1 MSKVV
6 TLRLSDEEYRRISTS
21 AKIEHRPISNFITT
35 MVLNEIEES
44 YYVDPI
50 EMAQI
55 NSDERLLEK
64 LEAGYKDARRMN
76 GRLVG

>member
-6 TLRLSDEEYRRISTS
+6 TLRLTEEEYREISPV

-35 MVLNEIEES
+35 TVLKEIEES
-44 YYVDPI
+44 YFVDPI

-55 NSDERLLEK
+55 KSDKKLLEK
-64 LEAGYKDARRMN
+64 LKAGHRHAKSMK
-76 GRLVG
+76 GRFIE

>member
-6 TLRLSDEEYRRISTS
+6 TLRLSEKEYKTIS
-21 AKIEHRPISNFITT
+21 AAAEIEHRPISNFITT
-35 MVLNEIEES
+35 MVLQEIEKS

-55 NSDERLLEK
+55 KSDKRLSEK
-64 LEAGYKDARRMN
+64 LKTGHIDAQKRR